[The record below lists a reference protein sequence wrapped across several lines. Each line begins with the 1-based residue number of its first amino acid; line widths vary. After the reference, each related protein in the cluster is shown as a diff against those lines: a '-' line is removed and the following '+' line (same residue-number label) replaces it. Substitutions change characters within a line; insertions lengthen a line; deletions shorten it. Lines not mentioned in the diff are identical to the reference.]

1 MNRTLLTALII
12 LAGAGVLT
20 LAFFYVLPEKLDPLS
35 LPQEFVPIDEL
46 PQMGLISRSPEQP
59 RAEEG
64 TFYIGRLSVEGEYRL
79 RSGSGQKACFLADE
93 KYVPDLP
100 EKERAFCFT
109 NTNEAFLLF
118 DGSVEEGCFEGRAE
132 ITFEGLFVS
141 RVGES
146 EAKLLEVIS
155 LAAQRETPDCP

>member
-109 NTNEAFLLF
+109 NTKEALSLL
-118 DGSVEEGCFEGRAE
+118 GGGGTSGCFAGRAE
-132 ITFEGLFVS
+132 ITFEGLFAS
-141 RVGES
+141 RTGES
-146 EAKLLEVIS
+146 ESKLLEVIS
-155 LAAQRETPDCP
+155 STVPQTTTDCP